1 MDIKEYAQMMKY
13 LTRPKETALDIDD
26 ENYGE
31 GRLNT
36 IPKTWLQTMPVL
48 KGAPDPETSIKEL
61 ATGGRIGF
69 KDGYGPFEIKM
80 GPEKGKFKLK
90 FTSANPE
97 GKAMYFDTKKEAQN
111 YLDTRGEKLEKA
123 KIKREYNPE
132 REKASKYL
140 YNKKYRDLN
149 KDEKQKVRTRIS
161 STGKFT
167 AKKAK
172 DPLTAR
178 QQGLIL
184 KEFPDAD
191 FSINKY
197 GFPREGGMYDK
208 VNNFVKRGYKLR
220 AFKPL
225 SKPLQRAIVEN
236 FPEYKNFN
244 FKTNLYGVPSGKG
257 ANMKLYDRIRTFVD
271 DPKPFQF
278 AFNLRSP
285 EGWTMAQM
293 YRAGDDKY
301 EPIRNENEK
310 ITGFKDK
317 TGKTVRT
324 YNIKNINKH
333 PNFPEI
339 QKYYNV
345 AELSRTP
352 LSKYENVVKLLPKG
366 FDPNKILLNDL
377 LQFIADKDGLTGINR
392 AKRAIEIHHTKG
404 VKNQAT
410 GNFQLLRSDLNK
422 LADTIEQQIKKG
434 NLDRVAELEANK
446 IRVETGGKKFGSRK
460 VSPMGDFKQIVSGVE
475 SELKGFSK
483 KNWNNLSKQLLGK
496 LEARGCGQAAGGRIL
511 FSEGSPG
518 GTMTKCA
525 KKGVQGFIDDL
536 KKGNYSKAT
545 KDILKGGGQFLKG
558 ALNPMD
564 MLKLRNLIGP
574 TAMGFLAAFEGG
586 VITDDVIRQG
596 TPLNESLANNWLT
609 KSFLP
614 YTQEYA
620 KAKNLL
626 ATGKVPANM
635 KKYVQDVMTF
645 NDALKDIQAI
655 ESNVASRIVDQGGYG
670 MIDGTSVYTQEQQ
683 DKDDANVM
691 KKLSTLTENVVTPG
705 SAKDLEMKSLQDENE
720 ATRMAKKEF
729 RPLFGFDKLEDVR
742 TPAPTPGINDYTY
755 VPEAVQKDLRPI
767 TYQDYERTELP
778 AAERQYY
785 EKKYNISPGSSLSD
799 YSFPGSNTNALE
811 ELTNRYNISQAS
823 NYPGYYGANEKF
835 MEGGIASLN
844 VKKQK

>member
-13 LTRPKETALDIDD
+13 LTRPKD
-26 ENYGE
+26 
-31 GRLNT
+31 
-36 IPKTWLQTMPVL
+36 
-48 KGAPDPETSIKEL
+48 L

-69 KDGYGPFEIKM
+69 KDGYGPFEMKQ

-97 GKAMYFDTKKEAQN
+97 GKAMYFDTKEKAKA
-111 YLDTRGEKLEKA
+111 YLDNRSEKLEKA
-123 KIKREYNPE
+123 KIKREYDPE

-140 YNKKYRDLN
+140 YDKKYRDLT
-149 KDEKQKVRTRIS
+149 KDEKAKVRTRIS

-172 DPLTAR
+172 DPLTNR

-208 VNNFVKRGYKLR
+208 VNKFVERGYKLR

-257 ANMKLYDRIRTFVD
+257 ANMKLYDRIRRFVD

-278 AFNLRSP
+278 AFDLRSP
-285 EGWTMAQM
+285 GGWTLAQM
-293 YRAGDDKY
+293 YRAGEDKY
-301 EPIRNENEK
+301 EPIYNENEK

-317 TGKTVRT
+317 TGKSVKT
-324 YNIKNINKH
+324 YNIDNLMKTH
-333 PNFPEI
+333 PNRAEI

-352 LSKYENVVKLLPKG
+352 LSKYENVAKLLPKG

-404 VKNQAT
+404 VKNKAT
-410 GNFQLLRSDLNK
+410 GSFQLLRSDLNK
-422 LADTIEQQIKKG
+422 LADTIEKQIKKG

-446 IRVETGGKKFGSRK
+446 IRVEIGDQKFGSRK

-483 KNWNNLSKQLLGK
+483 KNWNNFSKQLLGK
-496 LEARGCGQAAGGRIL
+496 LEARGCGKAAGGRIL

-558 ALNPMD
+558 ALNPTD

-635 KKYVQDVMTF
+635 KKYVKDVMTF